1 MFQIIIGIPNPYLE
15 DSPDFSQKLIAELVL
30 GKSIGKENEI
40 RVCIEF
46 QELCRGFDELMSV
59 EFLVITFG
67 EIKCGGQS
75 KGFQKDCEIGIRFPK
90 YLINVDDL
98 SSLKWNPCHS
108 FKIAGSRSMSTNP
121 LGIFEI
127 RQFRMPLKNLSS
139 INALHLICQRSSEY
153 VIWNF
158 E

>member
-46 QELCRGFDELMSV
+46 QELCHGLDELVGV
-59 EFLVITFG
+59 ELFVITLG
-67 EIKCGGQS
+67 EIECGGQT
-75 KGFQKDCEIGIRFPK
+75 KGFQKDCEIGIRIPK

-108 FKIAGSRSMSTNP
+108 FKIAGSRSMST
-121 LGIFEI
+121 
-127 RQFRMPLKNLSS
+127 
-139 INALHLICQRSSEY
+139 
-153 VIWNF
+153 
-158 E
+158 